1 MARIGA
7 RTVHKIEK
15 NRISK
20 LLGVFLLLV
29 AAKFLYEYSKL

>member
-7 RTVHKIEK
+7 KTVHSIDK

-20 LLGVFLLLV
+20 YFGVFLLIIAV
-29 AAKFLYEYSKL
+29 KFLYEYSKF